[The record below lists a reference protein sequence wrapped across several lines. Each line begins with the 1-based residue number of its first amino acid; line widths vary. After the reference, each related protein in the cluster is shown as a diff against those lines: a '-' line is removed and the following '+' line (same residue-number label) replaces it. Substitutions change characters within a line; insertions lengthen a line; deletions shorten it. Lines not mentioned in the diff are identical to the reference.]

1 MSSLLEV
8 SFLND
13 DPEICGVFV
22 FQTKALLWTSPEN
35 TTRLMKFLE
44 LSNCLELSGM
54 ETDVKQH
61 MLFTLDNPSNRLYYK
76 LNHSESRVRRDRNLW
91 VNRPWVS
98 PPFPPRISS
107 LQLSSTLF

>member
-61 MLFTLDNPSNRLYYK
+61 MLFTLDILSNRLYYK
-76 LNHSESRVRRDRNLW
+76 LNYSESYYEKKIFRHASAEEYSL
-91 VNRPWVS
+91 S
-98 PPFPPRISS
+98 RIEES
-107 LQLSSTLF
+107 